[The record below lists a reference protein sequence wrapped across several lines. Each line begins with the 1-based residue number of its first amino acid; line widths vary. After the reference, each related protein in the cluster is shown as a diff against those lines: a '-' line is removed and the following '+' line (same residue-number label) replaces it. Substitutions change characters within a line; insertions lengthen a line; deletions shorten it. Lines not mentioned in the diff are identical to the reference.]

1 MSVEGI
7 IEKILSDARSAY
19 RVIVEGAEKEAESIR
34 AEQKREAAAY
44 FVKQKGL
51 LDERYRKDKERAVL
65 NKRLEMRKIT
75 LGTRQEWMEKAF
87 ADAYR
92 RLVDQPLGE
101 YKMTL
106 LQMIGSAS
114 QSKDEEVCFGRKGDR
129 KFFEEVIRELNGK
142 TGGRFTLSHDD
153 GNFPWGFILKKGKVE
168 VNVSIDSLFKYRRA
182 DFEQKAWELFNAD
195 R

>member
-7 IEKILSDARSAY
+7 IEKIIADARSEVRKIIEESEREA
-19 RVIVEGAEKEAESIR
+19 GAIHEEE
-34 AEQKREAAAY
+34 KREAAAY
-44 FVKQKGL
+44 FEKQKGL
-51 LDERYRKDKERAVL
+51 LDEHYRKEKERAVL
-65 NKRLEMRKIT
+65 NKRLEMRKTT
-75 LGTRQEWMEKAF
+75 LGTRQEWMDKAF

-101 YKMTL
+101 YKQTL

-142 TGGRFTLSHDD
+142 TGGRFTLSPED
-153 GNFPWGFILKKGKVE
+153 GGFPWGFILKKGKVV
-168 VNVSIDSLFKYRRA
+168 VNVSIDSLFKYRRT

>member
-7 IEKILSDARSAY
+7 IEKIIADARSEA
-19 RVIVEGAEKEAESIR
+19 RKIIGESEKEAGAIHE
-34 AEQKREAAAY
+34 EGKREAAAY
-44 FVKQKGL
+44 FEKQKGL
-51 LDERYRKDKERAVL
+51 LDERYRKEKERAVL
-65 NKRLEMRKIT
+65 NKRLETRKTT
-75 LGTRQEWMEKAF
+75 LGTRQGWMKKAF
-87 ADAYR
+87 EDAYR

-101 YKMTL
+101 YKQTL

-114 QSKDEEVCFGRKGDR
+114 QSKDEEVYFGRKGDR